1 MEYTKRKKGEKNMK
15 KQTIKVPAYTS
26 MRHSSELAQSAQRM
40 SSRYFIDKK
49 KQSKKYSCRKGF

>member
-1 MEYTKRKKGEKNMK
+1 MK